1 MPAHRQVL
9 DEQSPTKRKQ
19 YIMPSLSGKYGIAFL
34 IRGKQLF
41 IGIELDD
48 VEIERVVRRKLVKT
62 PKRSVRVLRYD
73 PNL

>member
-1 MPAHRQVL
+1 MAHRQVL
-9 DEQSPTKRKQ
+9 DEESPKKRKQ
-19 YIMPSLSGKYGIAFL
+19 YIMPSLSGKYGVAIL